1 MRLKNENLFFI
12 ILVFF
17 HTAVLLYLITTYSIS
32 YAEAVIYFDKTSL
45 LSYIIQFSTSI
56 IGQNDFGIRLPF
68 VFFYILSSLLLYLL
82 LDDYFKH
89 KRDRL
94 ITLSI
99 FMLLPGVN
107 SAALL
112 VNNSIIVIFCTLLY
126 LYIYKMYNRKCHI
139 LLIIFLF
146 IDNSFAILFLTLFFY
161 AIKKKDN
168 ILLFVSLILFATSM
182 FIYGFAVGGIPKGFI
197 IDTFAMY
204 ASVFSPFIF
213 IYYFYAIYRT
223 GLKYEKDIFWYLGI
237 VSLGLSLIFSLRQ
250 HIHLEDFA
258 PFVVIGI
265 PLMVK
270 LFLHSMRIRLRIF
283 RKVHY
288 FIATIGILFL
298 VSNFLLLI
306 FNQYLYKYLQN
317 PSKHFAYNY
326 HIVKELSNK
335 LKEKKIYSIA
345 TNDKQLTK
353 RLEFYGIT
361 NKNAKYILY
370 ESKNKNIANQ
380 FNISYFDT
388 NIKSYTL
395 KKR

>member
-1 MRLKNENLFFI
+1 
-12 ILVFF
+12 
-17 HTAVLLYLITTYSIS
+17 
-32 YAEAVIYFDKTSL
+32 
-45 LSYIIQFSTSI
+45 
-56 IGQNDFGIRLPF
+56 
-68 VFFYILSSLLLYLL
+68 
-82 LDDYFKH
+82 
-89 KRDRL
+89 
-94 ITLSI
+94 
-99 FMLLPGVN
+99 
-107 SAALL
+107 
-112 VNNSIIVIFCTLLY
+112 
-126 LYIYKMYNRKCHI
+126 

>member
-126 LYIYKMYNRKCHI
+126 LYIY
-139 LLIIFLF
+139 
-146 IDNSFAILFLTLFFY
+146 
-161 AIKKKDN
+161 
-168 ILLFVSLILFATSM
+168 
-182 FIYGFAVGGIPKGFI
+182 
-197 IDTFAMY
+197 
-204 ASVFSPFIF
+204 
-213 IYYFYAIYRT
+213 
-223 GLKYEKDIFWYLGI
+223 
-237 VSLGLSLIFSLRQ
+237 
-250 HIHLEDFA
+250 
-258 PFVVIGI
+258 
-265 PLMVK
+265 
-270 LFLHSMRIRLRIF
+270 
-283 RKVHY
+283 
-288 FIATIGILFL
+288 
-298 VSNFLLLI
+298 
-306 FNQYLYKYLQN
+306 
-317 PSKHFAYNY
+317 
-326 HIVKELSNK
+326 
-335 LKEKKIYSIA
+335 
-345 TNDKQLTK
+345 
-353 RLEFYGIT
+353 
-361 NKNAKYILY
+361 
-370 ESKNKNIANQ
+370 
-380 FNISYFDT
+380 
-388 NIKSYTL
+388 
-395 KKR
+395 